1 MQHRQANESFL
12 LPSVRCRGEAF
23 RMGMGS
29 PPIPL
34 SLSRETVG
42 GCALPRLFGVIIG
55 PAPVMREAAADL
67 PRQWKRME
75 VGGSFPETR
84 EKGPDVPPPYGC
96 ATAASLDAGLP
107 RPFVGPGAG
116 ASPADFLPA
125 PPKPAGSGWLWHRS
139 MDRFGSANR
148 VGISSPSVAPKPR
161 AALLPHPA
169 LRKGAPEGGTP
180 GPPAWQGLPPGSKC
194 GRQPPGKPGSGAS
207 ALLAR
212 EKGAGCSSP
221 LPACKGC

>member
-1 MQHRQANESFL
+1 
-12 LPSVRCRGEAF
+12 
-23 RMGMGS
+23 
-29 PPIPL
+29 
-34 SLSRETVG
+34 
-42 GCALPRLFGVIIG
+42 
-55 PAPVMREAAADL
+55 MREAAADL
-67 PRQWKRME
+67 SHPVSAHRSWRQLPLGRRKRAVCPRSLLAVKQ
-75 VGGSFPETR
+75 
-84 EKGPDVPPPYGC
+84 
-96 ATAASLDAGLP
+96 AASLDAWFPCLPWGRVQGLL
-107 RPFVGPGAG
+107 
-116 ASPADFLPA
+116 PADSRLV

-148 VGISSPSVAPKPR
+148 VGISSPSAAPKPR

-221 LPACKGC
+221 LPACKGF